1 MGKVHKG
8 KQYPEGF
15 SPKAIK
21 RKIKRD
27 AKRGKK
33 PKLGGKVE

>member
-1 MGKVHKG
+1 MGKIHKG
-8 KQYPEGF
+8 KEYPKGF

-27 AKRGKK
+27 AKRGKG
-33 PKLGGKVE
+33 KLGGKVE